1 MTRKNLSIVIVLVAA
16 AGLTFGTEVAAAK
29 GPPSPAIDCTALVP
43 GACDV
48 ELTALCEA
56 TEAAGSLKDRDRD
69 GLVGKVVETTIK
81 ISQDKTADAE
91 QKLADYGLKLAGLIN
106 ATKPKISEA
115 DADSLSALLVGA
127 QICVAAIP

>member
-16 AGLTFGTEVAAAK
+16 AGLMLGTDVAFAK
-29 GPPSPAIDCTALVP
+29 GPPSPAVDCTALIP

-48 ELTALCEA
+48 ELAALCEA

-69 GLVGKVVETTIK
+69 ALVGKVVETTIK
-81 ISQDKTADAE
+81 ISRDKTADAE
-91 QKLADYGLKLAGLIN
+91 QKLVDYGLKLDALMN
-106 ATKPKISEA
+106 AAKPKVSEA
-115 DADSLSALLVGA
+115 DANTLSALLVGA